1 MKRRILGFL
10 WVVLACLA
18 VLQTRAERKKV
29 GLVLSG
35 GGAKGIAHI
44 GVLEVL
50 EKAGIPVDY
59 VVGTSMGSIVGG
71 LYAIGYTGAELDT
84 LVRQQDW
91 AFLLSNKV
99 QRNHL
104 TFSEKEATERY
115 VLSFSFGQGRENR
128 MPAGFVSGQNIYNLF
143 TDLTLGYHDS
153 LNFHDLPVPFACVA
167 ANIVDG
173 SEVVLDK
180 GHLVQAMRASMAIP
194 GFFTPVHLDS
204 LVLVD
209 GGIVNNFPVD
219 VAKAMGA
226 DIIIGVDVQSDLRKG
241 DKLNTLP
248 GIVGQLINILC
259 LNKFEENYALTD
271 LYIKPDIHE
280 YSAASFNPEAVDTLL
295 ARGKR
300 AAEAQWEQLLELK
313 ERIGITDMPERQPRF
328 SVQDT
333 FPLRRILLKGVGA
346 DEGKRLRRMLRLQ
359 ENRSVTLSEVHK
371 TIASLYGTKA
381 FNGVNYRLVGG
392 PEYDL
397 ELLLDEKHMNSVNFG
412 FRFDSEEMAAILLNT
427 RFNYRALGG
436 SRFSLT
442 ARLSKNPYVR
452 LDYALENPFLRKL
465 NLAYMF
471 RYNDFDIYEKGDKM
485 NAVTYRYHLAEAS
498 LTDIYLRNFKFQVG
512 LKYEYFDYDPFLY
525 KWEGETVDV
534 ASKGYVSYYALAH
547 LETFDRK
554 YYPTRGLGFQA
565 FYSLYTD
572 NFVELDGH
580 SPCSAVS
587 ADFTGVVSLTRRFKI
602 LPSVYGRVLI
612 GHDVPY
618 AFMNYMGGQREG
630 RYMAQQLP
638 FEGIGHTELFENAL
652 LVAKMQLRQRMGSR
666 HYLFLTANYA
676 LQDNNFFDILGNR
689 GVWGGSIGYSYNT
702 ALGPVDIN
710 FNMSDYTDKFGFYFN
725 LGYYF

>member
-209 GGIVNNFPVD
+209 GG
-219 VAKAMGA
+219 
-226 DIIIGVDVQSDLRKG
+226 
-241 DKLNTLP
+241 
-248 GIVGQLINILC
+248 
-259 LNKFEENYALTD
+259 
-271 LYIKPDIHE
+271 
-280 YSAASFNPEAVDTLL
+280 
-295 ARGKR
+295 
-300 AAEAQWEQLLELK
+300 
-313 ERIGITDMPERQPRF
+313 
-328 SVQDT
+328 
-333 FPLRRILLKGVGA
+333 
-346 DEGKRLRRMLRLQ
+346 
-359 ENRSVTLSEVHK
+359 
-371 TIASLYGTKA
+371 
-381 FNGVNYRLVGG
+381 
-392 PEYDL
+392 
-397 ELLLDEKHMNSVNFG
+397 
-412 FRFDSEEMAAILLNT
+412 
-427 RFNYRALGG
+427 
-436 SRFSLT
+436 
-442 ARLSKNPYVR
+442 
-452 LDYALENPFLRKL
+452 
-465 NLAYMF
+465 
-471 RYNDFDIYEKGDKM
+471 
-485 NAVTYRYHLAEAS
+485 
-498 LTDIYLRNFKFQVG
+498 
-512 LKYEYFDYDPFLY
+512 
-525 KWEGETVDV
+525 
-534 ASKGYVSYYALAH
+534 
-547 LETFDRK
+547 DRK
-554 YYPTRGLGFQA
+554 
-565 FYSLYTD
+565 S
-572 NFVELDGH
+572 
-580 SPCSAVS
+580 
-587 ADFTGVVSLTRRFKI
+587 VV
-602 LPSVYGRVLI
+602 
-612 GHDVPY
+612 
-618 AFMNYMGGQREG
+618 
-630 RYMAQQLP
+630 
-638 FEGIGHTELFENAL
+638 
-652 LVAKMQLRQRMGSR
+652 
-666 HYLFLTANYA
+666 
-676 LQDNNFFDILGNR
+676 
-689 GVWGGSIGYSYNT
+689 
-702 ALGPVDIN
+702 
-710 FNMSDYTDKFGFYFN
+710 
-725 LGYYF
+725 